1 MESNIYCFETTKG
14 GPKRPCCAKQES
26 GQPLDFYVAIKAIY
40 NTDDKILQAN
50 VLNNGRWKL
59 YETRLQ
65 VSQGKTIS
73 NPLSHVLQ
81 IIFFYKLDLPLFF
94 YKKILFQGKYVI
106 FRAEE
111 VDSFYILGTLKERDF
126 EVDPSGSL
134 YVHDTDSRVRLE
146 FPKGCV
152 EKPEIFKVTV
162 WLLF

>member
-50 VLNNGRWKL
+50 VLNKGRWKL

-81 IIFFYKLDLPLFF
+81 IIFFYKN
-94 YKKILFQGKYVI
+94 ILFQGKYVI